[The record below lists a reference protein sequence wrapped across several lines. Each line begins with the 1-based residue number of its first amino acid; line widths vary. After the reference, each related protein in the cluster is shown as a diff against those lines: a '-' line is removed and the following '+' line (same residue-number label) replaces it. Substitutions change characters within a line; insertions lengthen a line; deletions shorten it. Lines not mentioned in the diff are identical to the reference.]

1 MTMKRVETVTEQ
13 PTLPPLDIAS
23 LPADLPGALKFG
35 PLGDSELQPVAALR
49 GTSEPWAKR
58 GETPEESLQALSQ
71 LRPFVHVARLQGQIV
86 GYVTVERDGPVA
98 GAAYMRN
105 IVVKPELRH
114 RGVGMALLDHALSV
128 ARDMYRKTLA
138 LRVDPANA
146 PAVAF
151 YRKAGFTT
159 VATVVSK
166 KSGKLR
172 LLMSREL

>member
-1 MTMKRVETVTEQ
+1 MTMKRVDAQTEM
-13 PTLPPLDIAS
+13 PPAV
-23 LPADLPGALKFG
+23 
-35 PLGDSELQPVAALR
+35 PVAELNLAGDLGKQVKFNLATDEDTTQLALLR
-49 GTSEPWAKR
+49 NGSEPWKGR
-58 GETPEESLQALSQ
+58 GESLEESQASIAQ
-71 LRPFVHVARLQGQIV
+71 LRPFTHVARVNQQMV

-105 IVVKPELRH
+105 IVVREDLRR
-114 RGVGMALLDHALSV
+114 RGLGSLLLDHAMEQ
-128 ARDMYRKTLA
+128 AREMIRKTIA

-146 PAVAF
+146 AAVNF
-151 YRKAGFTT
+151 YRARGFTT

>member
-1 MTMKRVETVTEQ
+1 MKRVETVTEQ
-13 PTLPPLDIAS
+13 PTLPPLDVAS
-23 LPADLPGALKFG
+23 LPADLPSALKFG
-35 PLGDSELQPVAALR
+35 ALGEAELAPVAALR

-58 GETPEESLQALSQ
+58 GETPEESLQALTQ

-105 IVVKPELRH
+105 IVVKPELRQK
-114 RGVGMALLDHALSV
+114 GIGTMLLSHAMQV
-128 ARDMYRKTLA
+128 ARDLHRRTLA

-146 PAVAF
+146 AAVSF